1 MDILIFVIGIILCL
15 TGIVGS
21 FLPVI
26 PGPITSWFG
35 ILILNL
41 TNAVPF
47 NLKFVLI
54 TLLAAILVFLVDFIT
69 PIYGVKKLGGSYG
82 GQIGASL
89 GLLIGIFL
97 MGPLGILLGPLIG
110 AVAGEMI
117 NNNSLKNSFKP
128 ALGSILGTLTGIVLK
143 FCLSMTYF
151 IFYLSIFWEYR
162 NDFF

>member
-21 FLPVI
+21 FIPVV

-41 TNAVPF
+41 TDAVPF

-54 TLLAAILVFLVDFIT
+54 TLLAAVLVFLVDFIT
-69 PIYGVKKLGGSYG
+69 PIYGVKKLGGSYR

-89 GLLIGIFL
+89 GLLIGIFII
-97 MGPLGILLGPLIG
+97 GPLGIFLGPLIG
-110 AVAGEMI
+110 ALAGEMI
-117 NNNSLKNSFKP
+117 NNKSLKKSFKP
-128 ALGSILGTLTGIVLK
+128 ALGSILGTLTGIVIK
-143 FCLSMTYF
+143 FCLSITYF

-162 NDFF
+162 NNFF

>member
-1 MDILIFVIGIILCL
+1 MDILIFALGIILCL

-26 PGPITSWFG
+26 PGPITSWTG

-54 TLLAAILVFLVDFIT
+54 TLSVAILVLLLDFIT
-69 PIYGVKKLGGSYG
+69 PIYGVKKQCGSYG

-89 GLLIGIFL
+89 GLLIGIFII
-97 MGPLGILLGPLIG
+97 GPLGIFLGPLIG
-110 AVAGEMI
+110 ALAGEMI
-117 NNNSLKNSFKP
+117 NNKSLKKSFKP
-128 ALGSILGTLTGIVLK
+128 ALGSILVTLTGIVIK
-143 FCLSMTYF
+143 FCLSITYF

-162 NDFF
+162 NNFF

>member
-1 MDILIFVIGIILCL
+1 MLNRHSWKLFTCNSWTYYILVRNTDFEFNRCC
-15 TGIVGS
+15 T
-21 FLPVI
+21 
-26 PGPITSWFG
+26 
-35 ILILNL
+35 
-41 TNAVPF
+41 F

-54 TLLAAILVFLVDFIT
+54 TLLAAVLVFLVDFIT

-151 IFYLSIFWEYR
+151 IFFLSIFWEYR

>member
-1 MDILIFVIGIILCL
+1 MDILIFALGIILCL

-26 PGPITSWFG
+26 PGPITSWTG

-54 TLLAAILVFLVDFIT
+54 TLSVAILVLLLDFIT

-89 GLLIGIFL
+89 GLLIGIFII
-97 MGPLGILLGPLIG
+97 GPLGIFLVPLIG
-110 AVAGEMI
+110 ALAGEMI
-117 NNNSLKNSFKP
+117 NYKSLKKSFKP
-128 ALGSILGTLTGIVLK
+128 ALGSILGTLTGIVIK
-143 FCLSMTYF
+143 FCLSITYF

-162 NDFF
+162 NNFF